1 MIVYH
6 QPVTTH
12 HLQHH
17 DLHISTINNLEEIK
31 LSICQKVLSS
41 FYPEEA
47 GSGGS

>member
-17 DLHISTINNLEEIK
+17 DLHISINNLEEIK
-31 LSICQKVLSS
+31 LSICQKGLSS
-41 FYPEEA
+41 FHPEEA